1 MSAEELKFV
10 KTQLKWADSEKLDP
24 AQGNYVK
31 WRLKIR
37 DWLIY
42 NGLWCLIEPVKPEQQ
57 QDKAKVAVEEDVTQ
71 AGRPSVRCMTAIR
84 ESVCAS
90 LGNRIQLV
98 TNPREAWE
106 LLKPTITDEDEHAWI
121 SRVEHIQV
129 SEFKSYLEFLD
140 ALQVLFNNMQIY
152 VPDKKDWTEE
162 RVVKCGVRALRCRW
176 DDWQLVIEFYSELED
191 KIKEAEGKEL
201 AGYTMQFFFKK
212 VTKCAKQMKLRRD
225 CQASGGR
232 SPGVAMMAQAPA
244 HARPP
249 PHPPYQDKPCF
260 DYQAGHC
267 PRGSSCK
274 FSHSASFGSRGGSRG
289 GRGGRGGG
297 RGPAR
302 GGHRGGRQ
310 GAAQS
315 QRQPFTGTCHNCGRT
330 GHKKHACN
338 KPPPSVN
345 LAVRSSN
352 VYQTLSGHMSY
363 LADAGD
369 VDLSGMCQCECECV
383 WC

>member
-1 MSAEELKFV
+1 
-10 KTQLKWADSEKLDP
+10 
-24 AQGNYVK
+24 
-31 WRLKIR
+31 
-37 DWLIY
+37 
-42 NGLWCLIEPVKPEQQ
+42 
-57 QDKAKVAVEEDVTQ
+57 
-71 AGRPSVRCMTAIR
+71 MTAIR

-201 AGYTMQFFFKK
+201 PGYTMQFFFKK

-274 FSHSASFGSRGGSRG
+274 FSHSASFGSRGVLVAAVEVVAVDEDLLEEDTGVVAKEQRSLNDSHSLEPATTAG
-289 GRGGRGGG
+289 GRGIKSMRVIS
-297 RGPAR
+297 
-302 GGHRGGRQ
+302 HRRQ
-310 GAAQS
+310 
-315 QRQPFTGTCHNCGRT
+315 
-330 GHKKHACN
+330 
-338 KPPPSVN
+338 
-345 LAVRSSN
+345 
-352 VYQTLSGHMSY
+352 
-363 LADAGD
+363 
-369 VDLSGMCQCECECV
+369 
-383 WC
+383 